1 MTKILSLLNSLLNL
15 LRKHSYV
22 LRDYPHLF
30 IQCLLNEGG
39 PELSSKAAKI
49 FESHLTVLPHMEYT
63 GKDEHKGADQARFYC
78 SGEVVCFDVSPQ
90 LDYMVCECRDATVH
104 LWSLQ
109 TGNREWVRPS
119 LTKREFFKPSE
130 LIHTAYRL
138 INDCLSF
145 YRCVVFHPNG
155 ESVLPGTLQ
164 RAYNLNGE
172 LKDLFPDSD
181 CSFSNCA
188 FTADKERIFTDFP
201 RDGQMLILWS
211 MKNGEPLLRVR
222 WMEEIASFAIAQN
235 LTVIAISDMAGR
247 VVLIDPQKECSWQ
260 VLLCRDVVCGL
271 LHFTSDEN
279 TLVCGFLRL
288 TIEELNGVGA
298 YGFHFSQPP
307 TFISLTP
314 LKEVL
319 NSTSSRPLPFL
330 PLQKMRFVL
339 WPCNPCNLSSH
350 DFTEQTSSSCWVD
363 RVHGLFPSLS
373 AGSYM
378 NLSDETVLISSPG
391 NSHVTMINT
400 TLLNEETDP
409 GLVKKRVEEIVF
421 APEADFIYSM
431 VHFLEKPD
439 TSSTV
444 RRVEVTVWRMSSG
457 KVTRKEAF
465 STRVTLIPTKL
476 GIVVLRG
483 GDAELRNFEL
493 SKVIRVLT
501 KLKGAGNLFP
511 ISDTTIA
518 CCKTV
523 RRCLRPVGELLK
535 TPGQPSR
542 SNAVS
547 ELKKLI
553 EHDELSQ
560 HVVSKSVKAAMDLV
574 RDMDASIKQFDESL
588 DDLIACCEVRRP
600 SLCYTPVWMEF
611 EKSDFQSSAACDDAS
626 ELNISLALQASAEVQ
641 QDPVESFFKVEGKI
655 IPLNG
660 MQPAGPQDDSPFAIV
675 FKVFNVSSDVFESSF
690 ETIFVDDCE
699 GCITAV
705 SSNMQ
710 HQFLVCICLETYDKG
725 RVDENVSITLR
736 SDGSTLWR
744 RDSLWA
750 DTERNPSHLLTWRTG
765 MRFSPQNDFVVT
777 WNSLARG
784 RGLHILDART
794 GKTCHIFLKTV
805 DDIVDCKFVENE
817 YLVCCRKENFLTLF
831 DIRKGVLLS
840 LLDIGEQA
848 FCLGACLH
856 HPLVAV
862 GLENSKLKFVRVHL
876 PGKSQKK
883 TGE

>member
-1 MTKILSLLNSLLNL
+1 M
-15 LRKHSYV
+15 
-22 LRDYPHLF
+22 
-30 IQCLLNEGG
+30 
-39 PELSSKAAKI
+39 
-49 FESHLTVLPHMEYT
+49 
-63 GKDEHKGADQARFYC
+63 
-78 SGEVVCFDVSPQ
+78 
-90 LDYMVCECRDATVH
+90 
-104 LWSLQ
+104 
-109 TGNREWVRPS
+109 
-119 LTKREFFKPSE
+119 
-130 LIHTAYRL
+130 
-138 INDCLSF
+138 
-145 YRCVVFHPNG
+145 
-155 ESVLPGTLQ
+155 
-164 RAYNLNGE
+164 
-172 LKDLFPDSD
+172 
-181 CSFSNCA
+181 
-188 FTADKERIFTDFP
+188 IFTDFP

-211 MKNGEPLLRVR
+211 MKNGEPLFSVR

-271 LHFTSDEN
+271 LHFTFDEN

-288 TIEELNGVGA
+288 TMQELLCDGA
-298 YGFHFSQPP
+298 YGFNFSQPP

-319 NSTSSRPLPFL
+319 NSTSSRPPPFL

-339 WPCNPCNLSSH
+339 WPCNPCNLSGH

-363 RVHGLFPSLS
+363 RVHRLFPSLS

-391 NSHVTMINT
+391 NNHVTMINT

-409 GLVKKRVEEIVF
+409 GLLKKRVEEIVF

-431 VHFLEKPD
+431 VHYLEKPD

-465 STRVTLIPTKL
+465 STLVTLIPTKL

-483 GDAELRNFEL
+483 GEAELRNFEL

-501 KLKGAGNLFP
+501 KLKGAGDLFP

-523 RRCLRPVGELLK
+523 RRRTRPIRELFK
-535 TPGQPSR
+535 KPGQPSR

-547 ELKKLI
+547 ELEKLI
-553 EHDELSQ
+553 EEDELSQ
-560 HVVSKSVKAAMDLV
+560 QVLSEAGESVLDFV
-574 RDMDASIKQFDESL
+574 TDMDASIKQFDESL
-588 DDLIACCEVRRP
+588 DDLIGCCEVRRP

-611 EKSDFQSSAACDDAS
+611 EKSDFQSSAECDDAS
-626 ELNISLALQASAEVQ
+626 ELNISSALQASAKVQ
-641 QDPVESFFKVEGKI
+641 QDLVESFFNLEGEI
-655 IPLNG
+655 NLFDG
-660 MQPAGPQDDSPFAIV
+660 MCSTGAQDDSPFAIV
-675 FKVFNVSSDVFESSF
+675 FKVFNVSSNEFESSF
-690 ETIFVDDCE
+690 VTIFVDDCE
-699 GCITAV
+699 GRIMAV
-705 SSNMQ
+705 SSNGQ

-725 RVDENVSITLR
+725 RLDEKVSITLR
-736 SDGSTLWR
+736 SDGSTLWKQ
-744 RDSLWA
+744 DSLWT
-750 DTERNPSHLLTWRTG
+750 DTERNPSNFWTSHTG

-777 WNSLARG
+777 WNSLDRG

-794 GKTCHIFLKTV
+794 GKTRHVFLKTV

-817 YLVCCRKENFLTLF
+817 CLVCCRKENFLTLF

-876 PGKSQKK
+876 PGKTQKK